1 MILPF
6 LLALLAFGTLLPILA
21 PLLRGSRPVPPRASF
36 DQAVYRDQLH
46 ELDRDIT
53 RGMLSPAEAAAARL
67 EIQRRLLAADR
78 VPAAPPRLSRSPVLA
93 AIVLLV
99 IAAGSVSSYLWLGSP
114 GVPDEPYSS
123 RTAELA
129 ADNSQPSLRAAVAAL
144 ATKLKQNPGNA
155 QGWVLYGRSLAML
168 NQWDQAEDAYH
179 HAIDL
184 GQTSPDVLADH
195 AEVMVMQAGGT
206 VTPAAETALR
216 QVLKADPASG
226 MARYYLAIAAM
237 QAGEPRRAI
246 DGLQALLAELPADSP
261 VRPQLGRQVAGAA
274 QAAGI
279 PVPKLA
285 EGRPPAPGPTAAAEL
300 AGSGGAG
307 SGVAGSGA
315 AGSGAAGSGA
325 AGSVGGPDAKAVADA
340 ANMSDAQRQ
349 TMIRGMVA
357 QLAAKQQADPSNPDG
372 WLRLGRAYS
381 VLHEP
386 DRAADAFDK
395 AAGLKPD
402 DVSIPLQ
409 EARALLSDHAP
420 TDKVSPRVV
429 GLLKRVE
436 AANPDQPLVLWY
448 LGMAAVQDAHPDQA
462 RKYWN
467 TLLTQV
473 PPGSEDAKVI
483 QSALDTL
490 SRQKPGAGG

>member
-36 DQAVYRDQLH
+36 DQAVYRDQLR

-53 RGMLSPAEAAAARL
+53 RGLLSSAEAAAARL

-93 AIVLLV
+93 AVVFLV

-123 RTAELA
+123 RGAELA
-129 ADNSQPSLRAAVAAL
+129 ADNSQSSLRGAVAAL
-144 ATKLKQNPGNA
+144 ATQLKQHPGNA
-155 QGWVLYGRSLAML
+155 QGWLLYGRSLAML
-168 NQWDQAEDAYH
+168 NQWDQAEEAYR

-184 GQTSPDVLADH
+184 GQTSSEVLADH

-206 VTPAAETALR
+206 VTPAAEAALK

-226 MARYYLAIAAM
+226 IARYYLAIAAM

-246 DGLQALLAELPADSP
+246 DGLQALLADLPADSP
-261 VRPQLGRQVAGAA
+261 VRPQLGRQIAAAA
-274 QAAGI
+274 QSAGI
-279 PVPKLA
+279 AVPKLA
-285 EGRPPAPGPTAAAEL
+285 EGRPPAPGPTT
-300 AGSGGAG
+300 GSEATASGAAG

-315 AGSGAAGSGA
+315 PGSGGG
-325 AGSVGGPDAKAVADA
+325 GSVGGPDAKAVADA

-357 QLAAKQQADPSNPDG
+357 QLAAKQQADPSNLDG

-386 DRAADAFDK
+386 DKAADAFDK

-429 GLLKRVE
+429 GLLKRVQASE
-436 AANPDQPLVLWY
+436 PTQPLVLWY
-448 LGMAAVQDAHPDQA
+448 LGLAAAQDAHPEQA
-462 RKYWN
+462 RQYWS

-473 PPGSEDAKVI
+473 PPGSEDAKLI

-490 SRQKPGAGG
+490 SGQKSGAGG